1 MKLENLISVLCPSG
15 VAYSPLGALC
25 KIETGKLNAN
35 AMNENGIYPFFT
47 CDAKPFRINT
57 YAFDTEAIIIS
68 GNGSQVGHI
77 NYYNGKF
84 NAYQRTY
91 VLSNFSG
98 VSVSFLLH
106 YLRGYLREHIYVN
119 SRKGSVPYITLPML
133 QEFRIPLPPL
143 AVQQEIVRI
152 LDSFTE
158 LTTELNKKLTAEL
171 TARRKQYEHYR
182 DELMNTAKDLQERSF
197 SELFDFQNGFAFKS
211 SSFKESGSPI
221 LRITNIQEQHINTSG
236 LVYFSSEDYREN
248 LAPFIVYPGDI
259 VVAMS
264 GATTGKIGVNDTNLS
279 FYLNQRVGK
288 FIPRENV
295 ILKQYLYHLLLKYSG
310 KLLEISSG
318 SGAQPNLSSE
328 KLKRL
333 TAQVPSIPEQTR
345 ILNLLERFDVL
356 NTSLGSGLPAEITAR
371 QKQYEYYRDKLL
383 TFKELER

>member
-1 MKLENLISVLCPSG
+1 MNYLNRLIKEFCPHGVTYLKLENFLKIKNGGDYKHLGCGTYPVYGSGGIMTYVDSFVYDKPSVLIP
-15 VAYSPLGALC
+15 
-25 KIETGKLNAN
+25 
-35 AMNENGIYPFFT
+35 
-47 CDAKPFRINT
+47 
-57 YAFDTEAIIIS
+57 
-68 GNGSQVGHI
+68 
-77 NYYNGKF
+77 
-84 NAYQRTY
+84 
-91 VLSNFSG
+91 
-98 VSVSFLLH
+98 
-106 YLRGYLREHIYVN
+106 
-119 SRKGSVPYITLPML
+119 RKGSIDKLYYVTEPFWNVDTVFYTDIDVTVAIPKYVYFCLQKSHLEQYNTAGGVPSLTQKVLNCI
-133 QEFRIPLPPL
+133 RIPLPPL